1 MSLSKISVRET
12 PKSCPGFADSRA
24 VHWLYWEVPMRW
36 QKAES
41 LKEVLFKVFWT
52 ESKEEGRLV
61 CFNSLSLIFTIAI
74 IQCVHC
80 RARRGKLSHLLC
92 RTLHVLMLANSILM
106 ALLSSCPYPSHWW
119 LNLGTWSDWK
129 SVFPVPS
136 VTVFAMQQEALNL

>member
-41 LKEVLFKVFWT
+41 LKEVLFNLFWT

-61 CFNSLSLIFTIAI
+61 YFNSLSLIFTMAN
-74 IQCVHC
+74 IQHVH
-80 RARRGKLSHLLC
+80 
-92 RTLHVLMLANSILM
+92 V
-106 ALLSSCPYPSHWW
+106 
-119 LNLGTWSDWK
+119 
-129 SVFPVPS
+129 V
-136 VTVFAMQQEALNL
+136 